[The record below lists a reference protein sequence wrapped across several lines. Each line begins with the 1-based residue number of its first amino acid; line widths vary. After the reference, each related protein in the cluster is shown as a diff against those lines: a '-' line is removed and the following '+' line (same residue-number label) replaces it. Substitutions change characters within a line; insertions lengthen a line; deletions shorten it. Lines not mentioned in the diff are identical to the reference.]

1 MYLPLYNVHTELKGV
16 VASVHHVKGS
26 LLKPQLL
33 ATIEQSL
40 PSPAMLHNGADAYL
54 VAES

>member
-33 ATIEQSL
+33 ATVKQSL

-54 VAES
+54 VTES